1 MSVWDLRKQSTVK
14 TLDIGSPV
22 SSVKWD
28 YTGQFLA
35 AAAAGCVVVEQYE
48 KKGKSWSE
56 PLRKA
61 IAATDVAWGAD
72 ASSILLLNGDG
83 ALVTLS

>member
-1 MSVWDLRKQSTVK
+1 MNTIK
-14 TLDIGSPV
+14 TLDVGSPV
-22 SSVKWD
+22 TSVKWD

-35 AAAAGCVVVEQYE
+35 VAAEGCVVVEGYE

-61 IAATDVAWGAD
+61 VAATDVAWGAD
-72 ASSILLLNGDG
+72 ANSLLLLNGDG